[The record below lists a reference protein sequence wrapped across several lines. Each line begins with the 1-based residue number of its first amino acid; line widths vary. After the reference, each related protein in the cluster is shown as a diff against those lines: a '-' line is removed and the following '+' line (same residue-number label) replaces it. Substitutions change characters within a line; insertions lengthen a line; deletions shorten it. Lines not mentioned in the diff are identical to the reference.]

1 MRNRILMSA
10 MLVLALLVAVP
21 ASAGP
26 LWQVAGHPVD
36 LDGMTFGL
44 WSHVMD
50 GMATVGRVVDELRPE
65 RLGTTT
71 AARLRPSGWATTGT
85 YGRSR
90 SAATRTCT
98 DLTNSTAAEI
108 SSGGDL
114 RRAGPGVGSG
124 L

>member
-65 RLGTTT
+65 RIGAAPDDDGGQATTVGLDDDGN
-71 AARLRPSGWATTGT
+71 LRPERIG
-85 YGRSR
+85 
-90 SAATRTCT
+90 
-98 DLTNSTAAEI
+98 N
-108 SSGGDL
+108 
-114 RRAGPGVGSG
+114 RAKAR
-124 L
+124 